1 MANLF
6 KGANTHLINVHVIIG
21 AIVAVDIVGE
31 VVIVVGDVT
40 IVDVTLPKLQKNE
53 AIMKM
58 IKRNPKQKKNSPDVV
73 IEVGVEGV
81 ETTVVEAED
90 EAVGVEAADHIIVD
104 VPAVKVQEM
113 STHHKMKAAVMRTA
127 MKKLKVR
134 DKMVVHV
141 VVEAVAEDLGAIG
154 DGQGALRRKVLVTKE
169 RNLKEMTRGEKMA
182 AINLQDVHDI
192 RVIENVN
199 LRVKTTEKSQK
210 YQRRH
215 LRMLRQN
222 RSNLRKYKHKEIARS
237 K

>member
-73 IEVGVEGV
+73 IEVEVEDV
-81 ETTVVEAED
+81 EATVVEAED

-104 VPAVKVQEM
+104 VPAAKVQEM
-113 STHHKMKAAVMRTA
+113 STHHKMKADVMRTV

-141 VVEAVAEDLGAIG
+141 VVEVVAEDLGAIG

-192 RVIENVN
+192 RVIEDVN

-222 RSNLRKYKHKEIARS
+222 RSNLRKYNHKEIARS